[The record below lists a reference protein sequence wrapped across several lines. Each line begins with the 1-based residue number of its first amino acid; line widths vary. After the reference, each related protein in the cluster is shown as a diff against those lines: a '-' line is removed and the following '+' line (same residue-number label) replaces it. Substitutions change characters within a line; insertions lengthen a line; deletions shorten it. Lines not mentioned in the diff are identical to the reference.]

1 MRGSLAGM
9 RIVLLCL
16 ALGVA
21 AIGTVGD
28 LRAAIE
34 GGVMSQRRALL
45 GGDLSIDSPD
55 PWPAGME
62 GYLRGR
68 GVRLSRI
75 VSLRTMVYGPDGKR
89 MLVEARGMDVSYPL
103 VGQVQLAPQMTLTHA
118 LATGLLV
125 EPLIADRLAVQLGAV
140 LRLGAHDFPLAARL
154 VSAPDSAGS
163 TTFAPTVML
172 SRRALLASG
181 LITPGA
187 LVEYRLRI
195 AMPGAKAGRQAR
207 AASLARDLV
216 ARFPGQPLRIHDVT
230 DAAPALT
237 RVVAQVSEFMT
248 LIGLAS
254 LLLGGLGVG
263 SGVAAWLEGR
273 RETLA
278 VLRCLGASTR
288 AIAAIVALQLG
299 LLCGAGILAGC
310 LAGLL
315 VPALAIRALAG
326 LLPVAPD
333 QTLHLAPLLL
343 ASGFGA
349 LVAVLFALP
358 PLLRAV
364 RTPPVVLFREVG
376 GETSLVAWRLRLVLL
391 GLVVALVALA
401 ALSAPTPRIALGFCL
416 VAGLVL
422 GLFRLAA
429 FAMRRIVLRIARR
442 DRRPVWLR
450 LGLRALHRPGAPA
463 AALLLAL
470 GAGLTT
476 LASIALIEG
485 NIRNSVLG
493 QLPAHAPSFYFIDI
507 EPNQA
512 ARFDAVLKALPA
524 AGAVHQLPTMRAR
537 VVSVDGVAASKVKVT
552 PQSRWMLRGDHGL
565 TLASTPPPGS
575 HLAHGTWWKADYRGP
590 PLLSFDAAIARG
602 WGVHLGSTITLNVQ
616 GRDIALKVAS
626 LRDIDWRSLQLNFA
640 FIASPGLLSHAPHTL
655 VATVDS
661 AGTASGD
668 ASILQAVTDALPNVT
683 GIRVAD
689 VLGVISGLVHR
700 LALALQVMGA
710 VALLAGALVL
720 AATLASGQRQR
731 QREAAILRCLGATSF
746 QLRAAWLVEFATL
759 GAVAG
764 LVSAATGTLLSWL
777 VLHYVLRAPWLL
789 LGGTLALTLC
799 GAVAAMLLAGLAATR
814 QALRESPAALLRSQ

>member
-34 GGVMSQRRALL
+34 GGVAAQRRALL
-45 GGDLSIDSPD
+45 GGDLDIESPD
-55 PWPAGME
+55 PWPAGMVAT
-62 GYLRGR
+62 LCGR
-68 GVRLSRI
+68 GVRLSRV
-75 VSLRTMVYGPDGKR
+75 VSLRTMLYGPDGRR
-89 MLVEARGMDVSYPL
+89 MLVEARGVDRAYPL
-103 VGQVQLAPQMTLTHA
+103 VGQVQLAPARPLARA
-118 LATGLLV
+118 LATGMLV
-125 EPLIADRLAVQLGAV
+125 EPLVADRLAVRPGAT
-140 LRLGAHDFPLAARL
+140 LRLGAHDIPLAARL
-154 VSAPDSAGS
+154 TFAPDSAGS
-163 TTFAPTVML
+163 TAFAPTVML
-172 SRRALLASG
+172 SRAALLASG

-216 ARFPGQPLRIHDVT
+216 ARFPGQPLRIHDVA

-288 AIAAIVALQLG
+288 AVAAIVALQLG

-315 VPALAIRALAG
+315 VPAFAIRALAG

-333 QTLHLAPLLL
+333 QALHLAPLLL

-364 RTPPVVLFREVG
+364 RTPPVVLFRDVG
-376 GETSLVAWRLRLVLL
+376 GETRRADWRLRLVLL
-391 GLVVALVALA
+391 GLVAALVTLA

-429 FAMRRIVLRIARR
+429 FAMRRIARRIARG
-442 DRRPVWLR
+442 RRSVWLQ

-485 NIRNSVLG
+485 NIRDSVLG

-512 ARFDAVLKALPA
+512 GRFDAVLKALPA
-524 AGAVHQLPTMRAR
+524 AGAVQQLPTMRAR
-537 VVSVDGVAASKVKVT
+537 VVSVDGVAASKVKAT

-565 TLASTPPPGS
+565 TLSATPPPGS
-575 HLAHGTWWKADYRGP
+575 HLAHGAWWKADYRGP

-661 AGTASGD
+661 AGTPPGD
-668 ASILQAVTDALPNVT
+668 AAILQAVTDALPNVT

-689 VLGVISGLVHR
+689 VLGMISGLVHR

-746 QLRAAWLVEFATL
+746 QLRGAWLVEFATL

-764 LVSAATGTLLSWL
+764 LVSAATGMLLSWL
-777 VLHYVLRAPWLL
+777 VLHYILRAPWLL

-799 GAVAAMLLAGLAATR
+799 GAVAGMLLAGLAAMR
-814 QALRESPAALLRSQ
+814 QALRESPAMLLRAQ